1 MKKDVL
7 FNKLKSCKRP
17 VLVILLTLF
26 TYCTVFAQNRQITG
40 KVTSADDGLGMP
52 GVSVKIK
59 GSSLGTQTDVTGV
72 FKLSVP
78 ANATLI
84 FSYLG
89 YNTQEIPVGDN
100 NVINVKLTQ
109 NTSTLAEV
117 AVVAIGY
124 GTSKRTDLTGAISS
138 VSAKQIEEVPVTSL
152 DQALQGRAAGVQVT
166 NNDGTPGGNVSV
178 LIRGTGSLTAANGPL
193 YVVDGFPLTGGLN
206 NFNTDDIATID
217 VLKDASATA
226 IYGIRAANGVV
237 LITTKRGKANSMHVT
252 VDGYD
257 AFQGKPKMYK
267 VLNATQFATM
277 ANAVAAD
284 PSQHFTTNPAWSDPA
299 SLHTID
305 WQNTLYGTGLT
316 QQYTLGLNGG
326 SDKVQQAT
334 SFGYYDQKGIVYGS
348 YFKRATF
355 STNVDYHPFS
365 WLRSASDVKY
375 TYQDS
380 RNPYGTGS
388 LLNLAALVPTM
399 DGGNKFTNLPK
410 ESDGHGGYNYGFYNP
425 TYARQNGAGGNPLF
439 GIDNDHQYNL
449 NYMLLANTSLE
460 ATILP
465 GLKFKTHLGINTF
478 NFAGQFYIPA
488 DTRLSDQYPGQTA
501 GIANYSQNMAQDL
514 TWLID
519 NTLSYERTFGKHSI
533 TFLAG
538 NSGQKEIWEGMG
550 GSGIPS
556 NSVIRDLSSVASLN
570 LNANDPNNPNSGN
583 GTTIQTLASYFGRL
597 TYQFDNRYLVTA
609 TVRRD
614 GSSKFDYNANAQWG
628 TFPAAA
634 VAWKAKNESFLKNVD
649 WLSDLKFR
657 GSWGRVGNEVSI
669 APFRFLN
676 LYQGNFPSSLNGGGN
691 DNLGYPFGTDKTYQN
706 GIASIQAANP
716 HLRWETD
723 TETDIGADISFLR
736 GDLTFTFDW
745 YDRKSKDFLLTL
757 AAPAQS
763 GYNFE
768 TVNIGSMDNKGVEF
782 ALNYQHQASRDFR
795 FGANLTVSANKNVL
809 TSLFSGATNVANFGG
824 LGLPT
829 LQGWTPFT
837 QTSIGQPVGE
847 FFGFKSLGIFQ
858 SQAQIDALN
867 AAAVAKHGP
876 GSYYQHSVTQ
886 PGDRYFADTNG
897 DGIVDDNDR
906 VSLGSPQPKFFG
918 GLNLEANYKA
928 WDIAM
933 FFYGSYGNKIFSFAE
948 SNIQD
953 FESRQ
958 NVSIENVSQAYYAGA
973 WTPENHSNVYSRIV
987 ANDDAEGSYAASSA
1001 WVENGSFLK
1010 LKTLTIGYTLPAAI
1024 ARKVAM
1030 TKLRVYVSS
1039 QNLFTI
1045 TSYKGLDPEIGIQG
1059 GNPTQNGI
1067 DNGAY
1072 PSSRFFTVG
1081 LNVTL

>member
-1 MKKDVL
+1 MKQTLLSKKMD
-7 FNKLKSCKRP
+7 SCKRSI
-17 VLVILLTLF
+17 LIFLLTI
-26 TYCTVFAQNRQITG
+26 CTCAVFAQTRQITG
-40 KVTSADDGLGMP
+40 KVTSADDGAAIP
-52 GVSVKIK
+52 GVTVKIK
-59 GSSLGTQTDVTGV
+59 GTTQGTQTDVNGLYN
-72 FKLSVP
+72 LSAP
-78 ANATLI
+78 ANATLV
-84 FSYLG
+84 FSFIG
-89 YNTQEIPVGDN
+89 YEPQEIAVGTST
-100 NVINVKLTQ
+100 VINVKLGF
-109 NTSTLAEV
+109 NVKSLSEV
-117 AVVAIGY
+117 AVVSIGY
-124 GTSKRTDLTGAISS
+124 GTAKRTDLTGAISS

-193 YVVDGFPLTGGLN
+193 YVVDGFPLQGGLN

-237 LITTKRGKANSMHVT
+237 LITTKRGKPNSMRVT
-252 VDGYD
+252 LDGYD
-257 AFQGKPKMYK
+257 AFQSKPKMYK
-267 VLNATQFATM
+267 VLDAAQFATM
-277 ANAVAAD
+277 ANLVASD
-284 PSQHFTTNPAWSDPA
+284 PSQNFQTNPAWANPA
-299 SLHTID
+299 SLHTVD
-305 WQNTLYGTGLT
+305 WQNALYQTGLT

-355 STNVDYHPFS
+355 STNVDYHPVK
-365 WLRSASDVKY
+365 WLKSATDIKY

-380 RNPYGTGS
+380 RNPFGTGS
-388 LLNLAALVPTM
+388 LLNLAALVPTL
-399 DGGNKFTNLPK
+399 DGGNKFTSQPK
-410 ESDGHGGYNYGFYNP
+410 EANGQGGYNYGFYNP
-425 TYARQNGAGGNPLF
+425 TYARQNGAGGNPLY
-439 GIDNDHQYNL
+439 GIDNNHQYNL

-460 ATILP
+460 ATIID
-465 GLKFKTHLGINTF
+465 GLKFKTHIGINTF
-478 NFAGQFYIPA
+478 NFAGQFYSPA

-501 GIANYSQNMAQDL
+501 GIANYSQNMAQDF

-519 NTLSYERTFGKHSI
+519 NTLSYDKTFGKHSI
-533 TFLAG
+533 SILAG
-538 NSGQKEIWEGMG
+538 NSGQKEIWDGMG
-550 GSGIPS
+550 GSGIPP
-556 NSVIRDLSSVASLN
+556 NSVIRDLSQVASLT

-583 GTTIQTLASYFGRL
+583 GSTIQSLASYFGRV
-597 TYQFDNRYLVTA
+597 TYQFDNRYIITG

-634 VAWKAKNESFLKNVD
+634 VAWKAKNESFLKNVS

-657 GSWGRVGNEVSI
+657 GSWGRVGNQASI
-669 APFRFLN
+669 APFRYLN

-691 DNLGYPFGTDKTYQN
+691 DNLGYPFGTGKVYQN

-723 TETDIGADISFLR
+723 TETGAGVDASFLN
-736 GDLTFTFDW
+736 GELSFTFDW

-757 AAPAQS
+757 QAPAQS
-763 GYNFE
+763 GYNTE

-782 ALNYQHQASRDFR
+782 AVNYQHQANRDLR
-795 FGANLTVSANKNVL
+795 LGANLTVSANKNVL

-829 LQGWTPFT
+829 LQGWTPFS

-847 FFGFKSLGIFQ
+847 FFGFQSLGIFQ

-867 AAAVAKHGP
+867 ASAVAKHGA
-876 GSYYQHSVTQ
+876 GSFYQHSGTK

-897 DGIVDDNDR
+897 DGVVDDNDR

-918 GLNLEANYKA
+918 GLDLNATYRA
-928 WDIAM
+928 WDISL

-958 NVSIENVSQAYYAGA
+958 NVSIENVSQQYYQNA
-973 WTPENHSNVYSRIV
+973 WTPQNHSNTYSRIV

-1010 LKTLTIGYTLPAAI
+1010 LKTLTIGYTLPGVI
-1024 ARKVAM
+1024 AKKMAM
-1030 TKLRVYVSS
+1030 TRLRVYVSS

-1072 PSSRFFTVG
+1072 PSSRFLTVG